1 MYTFVSDYGYEYC
14 ALLAQQI
21 LVYNLRAY
29 IYLMFSKPSGK
40 NFYSVNKP
48 Q

>member
-21 LVYNLRAY
+21 RVYNLRAY
-29 IYLMFSKPSGK
+29 IYLIFSKPSGR